1 MPGYKRAELVA
12 EFTVV
17 PDREG
22 EEPPAEQVEAAKRA
36 AGESGLASESGPESI
51 ALSGGR
57 SEVLAALSEVLDA
70 ALESGAHVVQVRVE
84 AERDAPRFEG
94 SE

>member
-1 MPGYKRAELVA
+1 MPGYKRAEVVA
-12 EFTVV
+12 DLTVV
-17 PDREG
+17 PDRDG
-22 EEPPAEQVEAAKRA
+22 EEPPAEQVEAAKRV

-57 SEVLAALSEVLDA
+57 GEVLAALSEVLDA

-94 SE
+94 DG